1 MLDLNHAH
9 VSGLKWDRNQLWLA
23 LPEERLV
30 VCYDPATRAAEE
42 KLRYPHEI
50 WDLCPSEEGLWMM
63 TGGGRLGLQV
73 VLWSFDDGA
82 ERRAF
87 NCPDG
92 AGAGITLYLNRL
104 WLTHRHNR
112 KLFCLDPQD
121 GKLIWMMRTANETF
135 SPAAHGNELWFV
147 ESDPGPLGHWGA
159 SGQGK
164 YFFSRYDASREAVI
178 DRRPLSFTP
187 KCMGLDAENFWYVP
201 EERGGILS
209 AKKHLRQL

>member
-1 MLDLNHAH
+1 MIDLNRAH

-30 VCYDPATRAAEE
+30 VCYNPATCAAEE

-63 TGGGRLGLQV
+63 TGGGRLGLQI

-164 YFFSRYDASREAVI
+164 YFSRATMRHGRRWSTAARFRSRRSVWASMRRTSGMCPRIEA
-178 DRRPLSFTP
+178 R
-187 KCMGLDAENFWYVP
+187 
-201 EERGGILS
+201 ILS